1 MTVLKRTF
9 DLVAA
14 TLGLVLLSPFFL
26 AIAASVKLSSPGP
39 VFFRQERIGK
49 NFVPFR
55 IFKFRTMA
63 VRDAPDSLIT
73 VKGDRRITPFG
84 LVLRQTKLDELPQL
98 LNVLRGD
105 MSLVGPRPEVAAY
118 VERFRAD
125 YEEILLVRPGI
136 TDEAS
141 VFYRH
146 EEAILADA
154 DDPHD
159 AYIRFVLPKKI
170 EMAKDYLR
178 KRSFSH
184 DLSLI
189 WRTFTR
195 L

>member
-1 MTVLKRTF
+1 MLKRTF

-14 TLGLVLLSPFFL
+14 SLGLIILSPIFL
-26 AIAASVKLSSPGP
+26 GIALSIRFSSRGP
-39 VFFRQERIGK
+39 VFFRQERIGR

-55 IFKFRTMA
+55 ILKFRTMEL
-63 VRDAPDSLIT
+63 RDTPDSLIT
-73 VKGDRRITPFG
+73 VKGDRRVTPFG
-84 LVLRQTKLDELPQL
+84 RVLRQTKLDELPQL

-105 MSLVGPRPEVAAY
+105 MSLVGPRPEVKEY

-125 YEEILLVRPGI
+125 YEEILQVRPGI

-141 VFYRH
+141 VQYRH

-154 DDPHD
+154 DDPHE

-170 EMAKDYLR
+170 ELAKDYLH
-178 KRSFSH
+178 KRSFGH
-184 DLSLI
+184 DLWLI
-189 WRTFTR
+189 WRTFTQ